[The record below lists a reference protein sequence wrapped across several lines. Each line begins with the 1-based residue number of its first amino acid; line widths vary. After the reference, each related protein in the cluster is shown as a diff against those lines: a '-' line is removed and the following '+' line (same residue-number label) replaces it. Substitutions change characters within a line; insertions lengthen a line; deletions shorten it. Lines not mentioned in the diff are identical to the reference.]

1 MRLDKKN
8 PIRVARISC
17 IGEIHDHDLFS
28 ADEHDSYNW
37 SDSVILEQG
46 GFSREWVQSKTVD
59 GEVTLKIKLL
69 LLSTQAGMIYVSGK
83 MELREGGVYETLDA
97 STAVGLTPIEPGQV
111 VEFLNT
117 RLKNDGGDWVS
128 TKLEIK
134 NDSP

>member
-8 PIRVARISC
+8 PKRVARISC
-17 IGEIHDHDLFS
+17 IGEIHDEDTFS

-46 GFSREWVQSKTVD
+46 GYSRGWEQSQTVD
-59 GEVTLKIKLL
+59 GEVTLKIKLKL
-69 LLSTQAGMIYVSGK
+69 LATQAGMIYVCGK

-97 STAVGLTPIEPGQV
+97 ITAFGQSPIEPGQV
-111 VEFLNT
+111 VEVLNT
-117 RLKNDGGDWVS
+117 RLTNDGEDWVS

-134 NDSP
+134 NDIP